1 MQQTL
6 PCFGGFF
13 LCHRNLLGLFPD
25 PDPHRDGSICLVV
38 YLLAGIVHSS
48 LILLAV
54 GTVLTVGTVFVI
66 KMLGQRRERITSL
79 KQRNS

>member
-1 MQQTL
+1 MEKSWLCTTQL
-6 PCFGGFF
+6 PYALTVSG
-13 LCHRNLLGLFPD
+13 
-25 PDPHRDGSICLVV
+25 ICLVV